1 MKVESENSQFVR
13 LSIPA
18 YRNDVQRPC
27 DVIEDILRIYGYN
40 NVEIPNQLK
49 SCLTI
54 PSDEDRRHKLQNLVG
69 EQLVGCGFN
78 EILNNSLTKTSYYTD
93 MNVYTEETTVKVFN
107 PLSSDLGV
115 MRQTLLYGGLE
126 SIVRNVNRKAAN
138 LKFFEFGNCYHYVP
152 EKKNDE
158 DPVKAYLEE
167 EHLAMWLTG
176 KRVEGSWAHADEDS
190 AYYELKAYLD
200 NIFTRLGVPQGM
212 FVVSNTENNIFSQGQ
227 TIKNRGGKVIAEIG
241 VVSAAMQKKVGL
253 NVPVFYADVNWTA
266 LTKLCQKNNVEF
278 KEISKYPAVSR
289 DLALLVDKNV
299 EFAQIEQI
307 ARQSEKKILKSVEL
321 FDVYEGK
328 NLPDGKKSYAVNFIL
343 QDENKTLNDK
353 QIDAIM
359 KKLTANL
366 TNKLGAEL
374 R

>member
-1 MKVESENSQFVR
+1 
-13 LSIPA
+13 
-18 YRNDVQRPC
+18 
-27 DVIEDILRIYGYN
+27 
-40 NVEIPNQLK
+40 
-49 SCLTI
+49 
-54 PSDEDRRHKLQNLVG
+54 
-69 EQLVGCGFN
+69 
-78 EILNNSLTKTSYYTD
+78 
-93 MNVYTEETTVKVFN
+93 
-107 PLSSDLGV
+107 
-115 MRQTLLYGGLE
+115 
-126 SIVRNVNRKAAN
+126 
-138 LKFFEFGNCYHYVP
+138 VP

-190 AYYELKAYLD
+190 SYYELKAYLD